1 VIDALRWLKKKKRAS
16 ARAPPLALFSFVFF
30 HGVDSIAR
38 HPFSLTLSA
47 SKPRFPPKKTSSA
60 STTPAFG
67 AAPAATPSS
76 AAPSAFGAPAAA
88 AGIQPAF
95 GGFGEFFE
103 NDFLFLSF
111 FLQKKNS

>member
-1 VIDALRWLKKKKRAS
+1 MIDALRWLEEEKESVRKGS
-16 ARAPPLALFSFVFF
+16 AFGFVFVRFF